1 MSLLYRKFL
10 RPAIFVQDSEN
21 AHRRM
26 ISTLSRISCSRL
38 LKSLMGNLYSSPN
51 LPVNLFNLKFKNPLG
66 VAAGMDKNGEALPAW
81 ESIGYGFCEIG
92 GVTLHNQPGNPKP
105 RMFRANSE
113 KALVNRMGFNNLGAK
128 EVSKNLKIWK
138 KRGLWPSS
146 PVGINLGK
154 SKITSLDDAPK
165 DYAGSLELLWNY
177 ADFFV
182 INVSSPNTP
191 GLRDLQNSEHLN
203 SIFSKCQSV
212 NDQCSNKHSKD
223 SKPILVKV
231 DPEISDDSLE
241 QLMNQVKKHNV
252 RGIIATNTTVSRPQT
267 DNLKSEKVFSEE
279 GGLSGLPLNK
289 LSTELIRK
297 IYRMTNG
304 DLPIIGVGGIFT
316 ADDAWDKLTAGAS
329 LLQLYTGLVFEGPGI
344 AKSIVAGLKKRL
356 EAEGFNNIS
365 EIIGKDS

>member
-1 MSLLYRKFL
+1 M
-10 RPAIFVQDSEN
+10 
-21 AHRRM
+21 
-26 ISTLSRISCSRL
+26 
-38 LKSLMGNLYSSPN
+38 
-51 LPVNLFNLKFKNPLG
+51 
-66 VAAGMDKNGEALPAW
+66 
-81 ESIGYGFCEIG
+81 
-92 GVTLHNQPGNPKP
+92 
-105 RMFRANSE
+105 
-113 KALVNRMGFNNLGAK
+113 
-128 EVSKNLKIWK
+128 
-138 KRGLWPSS
+138 
-146 PVGINLGK
+146 
-154 SKITSLDDAPK
+154 
-165 DYAGSLELLWNY
+165 
-177 ADFFV
+177 

-241 QLMNQVKKHNV
+241 QLMNQVKKHNI

-267 DNLKSEKVFSEE
+267 DNLKSKKVFSEE

-304 DLPIIGVGGIFT
+304 ELPIIGVGGIFT
-316 ADDAWDKLTAGAS
+316 ADDAWEKFTAGAS
-329 LLQLYTGLVFEGPGI
+329 LIQLYTGLVFEGPSI

-356 EAEGFNNIS
+356 KVEGFSNIS
-365 EIIGKDS
+365 EIVGKDS